1 MINKNFKSVA
11 TLSATALMLVAL
23 TACGGSSHS
32 STTPVTPT
40 TTSLTITSDNASI
53 SATTKVTTLTIADVL
68 PVAASGSLTLTVDGV
83 ETPIAAGT
91 YTSSSSTGVVLEPT
105 ELIEVTNGDYTYNW
119 RTAAY
124 IADGA
129 PVLSKSVTSAVQ
141 GLTLTESLAS
151 LDGATITSVG
161 PAFNGIVVTATDSTT
176 AGDFKINNLTM
187 NLTGNGGTDFD
198 STSYV
203 EYGNDFSGVGA
214 GVVTQGYANVTL
226 NSPSIITNGVVR
238 TAILVK
244 EHSTLQCNSGYI
256 QTGGGQLSD
265 NAELAAAYWAPA
277 IPTII
282 ASGYMVMPPF
292 MLGIKGDCRASNLLD
307 YGTATYNDTTF
318 NVKNWGALSVDTNTS
333 VRLNVN
339 NCKVTVTDSGYAS
352 YTIGDDS
359 KVYYNDCT
367 VTVPDMA
374 LIAAN
379 GAASAY
385 FRNDTVTSGRFGMV
399 IWGNSGGTFEVDG
412 GTWSTAKGLFVLKG
426 SYPNVTIK
434 NGASIT
440 SANGRILET
449 ATNDDSGGGN
459 GSGTTASLTIDD
471 STVTGDIIHGFEKT
485 ELDVVISGGASLTGA
500 ISMATATEESTLD
513 GVLKT
518 VMPTPNPD
526 SCPYFG
532 AFDYT
537 YGYITG
543 STLNVTLSGASIWTI
558 TAPKANNTYTG
569 TVSSMA
575 PTNMVYAITS
585 LTLDATSYIKVD
597 SGLSSLSIQEY
608 DGGTGLAKGSPITVT
623 SVYATS
629 LIPSTTGG
637 YFLITATAPSSGR
650 PF

>member
-1 MINKNFKSVA
+1 MVNKYFKSAA
-11 TLSATALMLVAL
+11 TLGATALMLVAL
-23 TACGGSSHS
+23 TACGGSSS
-32 STTPVTPT
+32 NSAATT
-40 TTSLTITSDNASI
+40 TTSLTIDSDNATI

-105 ELIEVTNGDYTYNW
+105 ELIEVTNGGYTYDW

-124 IADGA
+124 IEDGA

-141 GLTLTESLAS
+141 GLTLTESLTS

-198 STSYV
+198 STTYV

-214 GVVTQGYANVTL
+214 GLVTQGYANVTL
-226 NSPSIITNGVVR
+226 NSPSIITDGVVR

-244 EHSTLQCNSGYI
+244 EHSTLQCNAGYI
-256 QTGGGQLSD
+256 QTGGGQLCD
-265 NAELAAAYWAPA
+265 DEELFAAYWTPA
-277 IPTII
+277 MPTII
-282 ASGYMVMPPF
+282 APGYMVMPPF
-292 MLGIKGDCRASNLLD
+292 MLGIKGDCRATNLLD
-307 YGTATYNDTTF
+307 YATATYNDTTF
-318 NVKNWGALSVDTNTS
+318 STKNWGALSVDTNTS

-367 VTVPDMA
+367 VTVPDMV

-379 GAASAY
+379 GAASGY

-412 GTWSTAKGLFVLKG
+412 GTWSTVKGLFVLKG

-459 GSGTTASLTIDD
+459 GSGTSATLTIDN
-471 STVTGDIIHGFEKT
+471 STVTGDIIHGFEAK
-485 ELDVVISGGASLTGA
+485 ELDVVISGGASVTGA
-500 ISMATATEESTLD
+500 ISIATATEESTLD

-526 SCPYFG
+526 SCSYFG

-537 YGYITG
+537 YGYTTG
-543 STLNVTLSGASIWTI
+543 STLNVTLSGASTWTI

-569 TVSSMA
+569 TESSMA
-575 PTNMVYAITS
+575 PTNLVYAITS
-585 LTLDATSYIKVD
+585 LTQSGTSSIVVG
-597 SGLSSLSIQEY
+597 SGVSVSIQECNA
-608 DGGTGLAKGSPITVT
+608 DGSAVSGVSAISLASGATYTSSLTLTTGAYFKITVT
-623 SVYATS
+623 EN
-629 LIPSTTGG
+629 
-637 YFLITATAPSSGR
+637 
-650 PF
+650 